1 MMMFNILYSAR
12 NDNNV
17 VNEAAPAIKGN
28 TSRYKSGRIRRP
40 VVLNI
45 SIPKIISTAKT
56 KITKAPAM
64 AKEEMSTLNKAS
76 KEFPTN
82 KKATS
87 MTKEKMAAFSALIVL
102 FLAFKA
108 KIMGIDPS
116 ISITAK
122 STIKALNISLKL
134 K

>member
-1 MMMFNILYSAR
+1 
-12 NDNNV
+12 
-17 VNEAAPAIKGN
+17 
-28 TSRYKSGRIRRP
+28 
-40 VVLNI
+40 
-45 SIPKIISTAKT
+45 
-56 KITKAPAM
+56 
-64 AKEEMSTLNKAS
+64 MSTLNKAS